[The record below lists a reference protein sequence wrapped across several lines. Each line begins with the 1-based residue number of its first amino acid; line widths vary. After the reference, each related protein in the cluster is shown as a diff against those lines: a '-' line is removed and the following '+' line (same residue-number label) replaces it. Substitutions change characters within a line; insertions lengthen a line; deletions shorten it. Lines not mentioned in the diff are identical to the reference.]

1 MLCMLLSLAA
11 AAASTE
17 QRNVLAKTEKI
28 ASPYAQQSSS
38 RFQLG
43 SGAGADPDIHGNE
56 NNEPAISWANPQLST
71 SAVHPTSRQF
81 RNVVVTARN
90 LQDIPLNGVFGKL
103 TEAIQ
108 ASISLVSHYVG
119 GHYS

>member
-11 AAASTE
+11 AAASTD

-43 SGAGADPDIHGNE
+43 SGAGSDPDIHGNE
-56 NNEPAISWANPQLST
+56 NN
-71 SAVHPTSRQF
+71 
-81 RNVVVTARN
+81 
-90 LQDIPLNGVFGKL
+90 
-103 TEAIQ
+103 
-108 ASISLVSHYVG
+108 
-119 GHYS
+119 